1 MGQMLQPV
9 VRAPYSPKPPCL
21 RVLRTEDGAGH
32 PLASPRDPCA
42 KWRLSLLGGMIEPL
56 EEVRMRRLI
65 VVAAGLMLAF
75 AVTARAADTAAGK
88 AVFEGAKPAC
98 KSCHTEARNPLTKVG
113 ATYTP
118 EELKAW
124 IRTPKEMMAKK
135 GKKGLM
141 PAFPEQKMSN
151 ADLDALVAYLAT
163 MK

>member
-1 MGQMLQPV
+1 M
-9 VRAPYSPKPPCL
+9 
-21 RVLRTEDGAGH
+21 
-32 PLASPRDPCA
+32 
-42 KWRLSLLGGMIEPL
+42 GGMVEPL

-65 VVAAGLMLAF
+65 VVAVGLMLASGVS
-75 AVTARAADTAAGK
+75 AGAADTAAGK
-88 AVFEGAKPAC
+88 AVFDGAKPAC
-98 KSCHTEARNPLTKVG
+98 KSCHTEARNPLSKVG
-113 ATYTP
+113 ATHTT

-135 GKKGLM
+135 GKKGMM